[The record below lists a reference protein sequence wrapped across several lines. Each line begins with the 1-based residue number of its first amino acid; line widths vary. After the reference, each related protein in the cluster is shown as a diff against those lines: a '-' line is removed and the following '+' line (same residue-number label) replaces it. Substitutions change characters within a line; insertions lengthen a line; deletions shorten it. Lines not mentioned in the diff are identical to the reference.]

1 MRSADF
7 LNPFYNQSEALMHSV
22 AFARGLA
29 ADRLRKTGTVL
40 LSVLAASLLLSQPA
54 PAQSGLPAEGQSIQ
68 ITPEPNRLGT
78 LSGRIDSGR
87 SIKIEQEPNT
97 STPSK
102 NVEEAPTSPEGIE
115 TSRTRRQK
123 PEQE

>member
-1 MRSADF
+1 MF
-7 LNPFYNQSEALMHSV
+7 SV

-40 LSVLAASLLLSQPA
+40 LSVLAASLLLCQPA
-54 PAQSGLPAEGQSIQ
+54 LAQSGLPAEGQSIQ
-68 ITPEPNRLGT
+68 ITPEPNRSGT